1 MSCNQS
7 CAECKR
13 KIYVNTVAFTDGTL
27 ILTLPDDRSYTDG
40 CQYCFVITTA
50 IPDTV
55 TRNAPVAAVVG
66 AGTVQFPLLTRCGA
80 QVLEQQI
87 TSRQRYPFRVSTTA
101 AGGNLVILRALPC
114 VERTTLDALN
124 DAVEGGAGA

>member
-1 MSCNQS
+1 MSCNRS
-7 CAECKR
+7 CRECPR

-27 ILTLPDDRSYTDG
+27 ILTLPEGRDYSDG
-40 CQYCFVITTA
+40 SRYCFVITTT

-55 TRNAPVAAVVG
+55 TRNAPVAAVIG

-87 TSRQRYPFRVSTTA
+87 TTRERYPFRVSTTT
-101 AGGNLVILRALPC
+101 AGGNLIIMRELPW
-114 VERTTLDALN
+114 VERTTLASLN
-124 DAVEGGAGA
+124 AATEGGAGA

>member
-1 MSCNQS
+1 MSCNRS
-7 CAECKR
+7 CRECPR
-13 KIYVNTVAFTDGTL
+13 KIYVNAVAFTGGTL
-27 ILTLPDDRSYTDG
+27 VLTLPADRTYTDG

-66 AGTVQFPLLTRCGA
+66 TGTVQFPLLTRCGT
-80 QVLEQQI
+80 QVLEQQL

-101 AGGNLVILRALPC
+101 AGGNLVILSCLPP
-114 VERTTLDALN
+114 VENTTLAALN
-124 DAVEGGAGA
+124 DAVEGGA

>member
-1 MSCNQS
+1 MSCNRS
-7 CAECKR
+7 CCECPR
-13 KIYVNTVAFTDGTL
+13 KVYVNTVAFTDGTL
-27 ILTLPDDRSYTDG
+27 VLTLPDTQSYTDG

-50 IPDTV
+50 IPNTV

-87 TSRQRYPFRVSTTA
+87 DSRCRYPFRVVTTE
-101 AGGNLVILRALPC
+101 AGGSLVILRDLPG
-114 VERTTLDALN
+114 VSRTTLAALN
-124 DAVEGGAGA
+124 DATEGGAGA